1 VIALPNDEK
10 SQVILMGRYQGAD
23 GLSQILRPAPAV
35 ESLLGTVF
43 AVRSYVVAALALVG
57 IATLSVAAL
66 VFMLSLRLRR
76 REVETLI
83 RIGAARATVAALLV
97 SEVAFV
103 LVVAA
108 ALAALLTFL
117 PANTGAEAIRAMLAA
132 RSAVSARRCAQLPPR
147 A

>member
-1 VIALPNDEK
+1 
-10 SQVILMGRYQGAD
+10 
-23 GLSQILRPAPAV
+23 V

-43 AVRSYVVAALALVG
+43 AVRSYVLAALALVG
-57 IATLSVAAL
+57 IATLAVTAL

-97 SEVAFV
+97 AEVAFV

-117 PANTGAEAIRAMLAA
+117 TANTGAEAIRGML
-132 RSAVSARRCAQLPPR
+132 VS
-147 A
+147 